1 MSLLPGR
8 SDISGKI
15 YFKYICRPFP
25 WGRSRNEYSIE
36 SKEGW
41 RPVKQSLRNLKIATY
56 ILVLAISIQLG
67 LPAQL
72 SAQVVGATLSGT
84 VTDTSGGVV
93 PNADVTAKNV
103 SNGITRTATTN
114 GSGLFTVPNLQPGP
128 YEITVA
134 AGGFNTDVRSGV
146 TLNVGQELVLNFTVK
161 PGMAVQRVEVNAEA
175 PTVNLANA
183 TIGGI
188 NDSTTVAELP
198 LNGRSWTDLAT
209 LQPGVH
215 LSQDQ
220 PPINAGDRV
229 KRGLGLELTISGA
242 RPQQN
247 NYMLDGVN
255 INDYANA
262 GPGSVLGGNLGT
274 DAVAEFSILTTNYA
288 AEYGRTSGGV
298 ISAITKT
305 GTNQFHGSAYEFIR
319 NSALDARN
327 FFDPPV
333 IPPFRR
339 NQYGGSAGGPIQ
351 KDKTFIFGDYEGV
364 SQGLGSTSLQNVPTL
379 AARNGTLFYDP
390 TAVDSNNA
398 LIGPPDGCT
407 QIGITNQC
415 KLTVDPGIAKLLSS
429 NLIPLPNQPVP
440 AGSNSGQFGFQAFQI
455 TRENFF
461 TVRADHN
468 FSDKDRIFTTYL
480 FDKASQ
486 SEPDE
491 YQTKLLHNPMLRQ
504 MVAIEENHVIT
515 ANLLNSVRVGFNRD
529 NVESPSGATAINP
542 AAADQSLGFVPG
554 STVGNISI
562 GSDNLAGYSGGLD
575 VAAPFKFHW
584 NSIQAYDNLFYT
596 KGIHSMKFG
605 VNVERLRGN
614 TFGADFPGGQL
625 IFNGNGR
632 QDTGLSDFLTNR
644 SADINADVPGTVTGR
659 GVRQTIFGAY
669 FQDDTHVRPNLS
681 VNWGLRYEM
690 ASIITEASG
699 KLSNLRVLSSLKP
712 GDPGYP
718 VHTGSPYIM
727 NPTKRNFEPRVGFAW
742 DPFKNGKTSVAG
754 GFGLFDV
761 LPLPVEMGSGVDGS
775 FPFDIAYSATG
786 LLTPYVPNANCSTSP
801 NSGAFC
807 QAQNSQS
814 SRFYVMQFDPKRNYV
829 MQWNLNIQRQLGAG
843 TSLMV
848 GYVGARGRHM
858 RFQADDVNM
867 VYPTLTPQGYVW
879 PTPNDQ
885 PVDPTTTLCPN
896 GSTPNPTPPPTGC
909 PWPVFNQFMGRTQ
922 MAIFDGNYY
931 YNGLQVQ
938 FKKAMSHGFQIE
950 SSYTWSKNIDDG
962 GGSVASD
969 PFRNSI
975 STLLWFCERCRRA
988 LSDQDQRHNL
998 TLNYVWDIPT
1008 RASFGALPRA
1018 ILGNWEAGGIL
1029 SIQSGTPFTVLVSG
1043 DPLGENNTDPFQY
1056 PDLTNKPGCD
1066 NPVNPQNANGYIK
1079 LQCFALPTGNRLGT
1093 SGRNGLI
1100 GPGLIDMDFSL
1111 FKNIPITKISESFKA
1126 QFRTEVFNIFNRPN
1140 FTSPNDN
1147 RAIMDPTGQ
1156 VSGNAGV
1163 FTLTNTTSRQIQF
1176 ALKLTW

>member
-1 MSLLPGR
+1 MNQH
-8 SDISGKI
+8 
-15 YFKYICRPFP
+15 F
-25 WGRSRNEYSIE
+25 
-36 SKEGW
+36 
-41 RPVKQSLRNLKIATY
+41 RNLKIATY
-56 ILVLAISIQLG
+56 IVFLAISIQLG

-103 SNGITRTATTN
+103 SNGIARTATTN
-114 GSGLFTVPNLQPGP
+114 GSGLYTVPNLQPGP

-161 PGMAVQRVEVNAEA
+161 PGMAVQKVEVNAEA

-298 ISAITKT
+298 ISAVTKS
-305 GTNQFHGSAYEFIR
+305 GSNQFHGSAYEFLR

-364 SQGLGSTSLQNVPTL
+364 KQALGTTSIQNVPSL
-379 AARNGTLFYDP
+379 AARNGTIFFQG
-390 TAVDSNNA
+390 T
-398 LIGPPDGCT
+398 PPDNCAAIPGNT
-407 QIGITNQC
+407 AQC
-415 KLTVDPGIAKLLSS
+415 QLQVDPNIAQFL
-429 NLIPLPNQPVP
+429 NAGLIPLPDPTTVAP
-440 AGSNSGQFGFQAFQI
+440 GSNSGQFRFGAFQN
-455 TRENFF
+455 TLENFF
-461 TVRADHN
+461 TIRADHN

-491 YQTKLLHNPMLRQ
+491 YATKLLHNPMFRQ

-515 ANLLNSVRVGFNRD
+515 TNLLNSARVGFNRD
-529 NVESPSGATAINP
+529 NVESPSGATAIIP
-542 AAADQSLGFVPG
+542 AAADKSLGFVPG
-554 STVGNISI
+554 STVGNIVI

-625 IFNGNGR
+625 IFNGNGTN
-632 QDTGLSDFLTNR
+632 DTGLSDFLTNR
-644 SADINADVPGTVTGR
+644 SAAINADVTSLTTGR

-669 FQDDTHVRPNLS
+669 FQDDTHLRPNLS

-690 ASIITEASG
+690 ASIITEEAG
-699 KLSNLRVLSSLKP
+699 KLSNLRFLSSLQP
-712 GDPGYP
+712 GTPGYP
-718 VHTGSPYIM
+718 INTGSPYIM

-754 GFGLFDV
+754 GFGIFDV

-775 FPFDIAYSATG
+775 FPFDVSYSGTS
-786 LLTPYVPNANCSTSP
+786 LPTPYLLASNANNCSAPPFEAYCTAQSNQTS
-801 NSGAFC
+801 
-807 QAQNSQS
+807 
-814 SRFYVMQFDPKRNYV
+814 RYYIMQFNPRRNYV
-829 MQWNLNIQRQLGAG
+829 MQWNFNVQRQLSTG
-843 TSLMV
+843 TSLML

-867 VYPTLTPQGYVW
+867 VYPTLTAQGYVW
-879 PTPNDQ
+879 PTPGTV
-885 PVDPTTTLCPN
+885 PIL
-896 GSTPNPTPPPTGC
+896 NP
-909 PWPVFNQFMGRTQ
+909 FMGRTQ
-922 MAIFDGNYY
+922 MAIFDGIYD
-931 YNGLQVQ
+931 YNGMQVQ

-975 STLLWFCERCRRA
+975 STLLWFCERCRRS

-998 TLNYVWDIPT
+998 TMNYVWDIPT
-1008 RASFGALPRA
+1008 PASFSAIPKA

-1029 SIQSGTPFTVLVSG
+1029 SIQSGTPFTVLVAG
-1043 DPLGENNTDPFQY
+1043 DPLGENNTDPYQY
-1056 PDLTNKPGCD
+1056 PDRVNGPGCN
-1066 NPVNPQNANGYIK
+1066 NPVNPQNANGYVK
-1079 LQCFALPTGNRLGT
+1079 LQCFAAPNPSNRLGT
-1093 SGRNGLI
+1093 SGRNALI

-1111 FKNIPITKISESFKA
+1111 FKNIPIPKISEAFKA
-1126 QFRTEVFNIFNRPN
+1126 QFRTEIFNIFNRPN

-1147 RAIMDPTGQ
+1147 RVIMDS
-1156 VSGNAGV
+1156 SGNYSGTAGV

>member
-1 MSLLPGR
+1 MYRFL
-8 SDISGKI
+8 
-15 YFKYICRPFP
+15 
-25 WGRSRNEYSIE
+25 
-36 SKEGW
+36 
-41 RPVKQSLRNLKIATY
+41 QNLKIASY
-56 ILVLAISIQLG
+56 FVALAALLGIG
-67 LPAQL
+67 LPLRL
-72 SAQVVGATLSGT
+72 SAQIVGATLSGT
-84 VTDTSGGVV
+84 VTDSSGGVV

-103 SNGITRTATTN
+103 STGISRSATTN
-114 GSGLFTVPNLQPGP
+114 GSGLYTVPNLQPGP

-134 AGGFNTDVRSGV
+134 ASGFNTDVRSGI

-161 PGMAVQRVEVNAEA
+161 PGMAVQKVEVNAEA

-183 TIGGI
+183 TLGGI

-220 PPINAGDRV
+220 PPINAGDRI
-229 KRGLGLELTISGA
+229 KRGLGLELTISGG

-298 ISAITKT
+298 ISAVTKT
-305 GTNQFHGSAYEFIR
+305 GTNQFHGSAYEFLR

-364 SQGLGSTSLQNVPTL
+364 SQGLGTTSLQNVPTQ
-379 AARNGTLFYDP
+379 AARNGILFFQG
-390 TAVDSNNA
+390 A
-398 LIGPPDGCT
+398 PPDGCAA
-407 QIGITNQC
+407 IPGNPAQC
-415 KLTVDPGIAKLLSS
+415 QLTVDPNITKLLNT
-429 NLIPLPNQPVP
+429 NLIPLPNQPIP
-440 AGSNSGQFGFQAFQI
+440 AGSNAAQFGFQAFQI
-455 TRENFF
+455 THENFF
-461 TVRADHN
+461 TIRADHN
-468 FSDKDRIFTTYL
+468 FSDKDKIFATYL

-491 YQTKLLHNPMLRQ
+491 YQTKLLHNPMFRQ
-504 MVAIEENHVIT
+504 MVAIEENHVISPS
-515 ANLLNSVRVGFNRD
+515 LLNSVRVGFNRD

-542 AAADQSLGFVPG
+542 AAADPSLGFVPG
-554 STVGNISI
+554 ATVGNLVIN
-562 GSDNLAGYSGGLD
+562 SDGLAGYSGGLD

-584 NSIQAYDNLFYT
+584 NSIQAYDNIFYT

-625 IFNGNGR
+625 IYSGNGSN
-632 QDTGLSDFLTNR
+632 DTGLSDFLTNR
-644 SADINADVPGTVTGR
+644 QADINADVPGTVTGR

-690 ASIITEASG
+690 ASIITEEAG
-699 KLSNLRVLSSLKP
+699 KLSNLRVLSPLQP
-712 GDPGYP
+712 GSPGYP

-742 DPFKNGKTSVAG
+742 DPFKDGKTSVAG

-775 FPFDIAYSATG
+775 FPFDIAFSGTG
-786 LLTPYVPNANCSTSP
+786 FSTPYIP
-801 NSGAFC
+801 NSDPNSNCTSLVLSAYC

-814 SRFYVMQFDPKRNYV
+814 SRYYIMQFNPRRNYV
-829 MQWNLNIQRQLGAG
+829 MQWNFNIQRQITAG

-879 PTPNDQ
+879 PVPNTA
-885 PVDPTTTLCPN
+885 PANTCASP
-896 GSTPNPTPPPTGC
+896 GPTGC
-909 PWPVFNQFMGRTQ
+909 PWPVLNQFMGRTQ
-922 MAIFDGNYY
+922 MAIFDGIYD

-938 FKKAMSHGFQIE
+938 FKKAMAHGLQVE
-950 SSYTWSKNIDDG
+950 TSYTWSKNIDDG

-975 STLLWFCERCRRA
+975 STLLWFCERCRRGLA
-988 LSDQDQRHNL
+988 DQDQRHNL
-998 TLNYVWDIPT
+998 TANYVWDIPT
-1008 RASFGALPRA
+1008 PKSFGTVPKA
-1018 ILGNWEAGGIL
+1018 ILGNWETNGIL
-1029 SIQSGTPFTVLVSG
+1029 TIQSGTPFTVLVQG

-1056 PDLTNKPGCD
+1056 PDLVNGPGCN
-1066 NPVNPQNANGYIK
+1066 NPVNPQNANGYVK
-1079 LQCFALPTGNRLGT
+1079 LQCFAAPNPSNRLGT

-1100 GPGLIDMDFSL
+1100 GPGLIEMDFSL
-1111 FKNIPITKISESFKA
+1111 FKNIPIPKISESFKA
-1126 QFRTEVFNIFNRPN
+1126 QFRTEMFNVFNRPN

-1147 RAIMDPTGQ
+1147 RVIMDSTGATIP
-1156 VSGNAGV
+1156 NAGV

>member
-1 MSLLPGR
+1 VSH
-8 SDISGKI
+8 
-15 YFKYICRPFP
+15 F
-25 WGRSRNEYSIE
+25 
-36 SKEGW
+36 
-41 RPVKQSLRNLKIATY
+41 LRNLKFGTF
-56 ILVLAISIQLG
+56 ILAMAASIQFG
-67 LPAQL
+67 VSVKL

-93 PNADVTAKNV
+93 PNADVTAKNI
-103 SNGITRTATTN
+103 STGIARTAVTN

-161 PGMAVQRVEVNAEA
+161 PGMAIQKVEVNAEA

-183 TIGGI
+183 TLGGI

-215 LSQDQ
+215 LAQDQ
-220 PPINAGDRV
+220 PPINAGDRI
-229 KRGLGLELTISGA
+229 KRGLGLELTISGG

-247 NYMLDGVN
+247 NYLLDGVN

-305 GTNQFHGSAYEFIR
+305 GTNQFHGSAYEFLR
-319 NSALDARN
+319 NSSLDAAN
-327 FFDPPV
+327 FFDNASGNGKPPL
-333 IPPFRR
+333 RR

-364 SQGLGSTSLQNVPTL
+364 KQALGTTVIDNVPS
-379 AARNGTLFYDP
+379 AAAVGGLLYYTGATANPTLFPSDC
-390 TAVDSNNA
+390 TATGVTD
-398 LIGPPDGCT
+398 
-407 QIGITNQC
+407 QC
-415 KLTVDPGIAKLLSS
+415 HVSVDPNATKFLT
-429 NLIPLPNQPVP
+429 NFIPLPSPSTVAPGANT
-440 AGSNSGQFGFQAFQI
+440 GQYRLTAMQN
-455 TRENFF
+455 TLENFF
-461 TVRADHN
+461 TIRADHN
-468 FSDKDRIFTTYL
+468 FSEKDRIFVTYL

-491 YQTKLLHNPMLRQ
+491 YASKLLHNPMLRQ
-504 MVAIEENHVIT
+504 MVAVEENHVIT
-515 ANLLNSVRVGFNRD
+515 ANLLNSARFGFNRD

-542 AAADQSLGFVPG
+542 AAADTSLGYLPG
-554 STVGNISI
+554 TTMGNITMHD
-562 GSDNLAGYSGGLD
+562 GLTGYSGGLD

-584 NSIQAYDNLFYT
+584 NSIQGYDNVFYT
-596 KGIHSMKFG
+596 RGKNSMKLG

-614 TFGADFPGGQL
+614 TSGADFPGGL
-625 IFNGNGR
+625 V
-632 QDTGLSDFLTNR
+632 DFASLHDLLVNLP
-644 SADINADVPGTVTGR
+644 ADINADVPGTVTGR

-669 FQDDTHVRPNLS
+669 FQDDTHLRPNLS

-690 ASIITEASG
+690 ATIITEEAN
-699 KLSNLRVLSSLKP
+699 KLSNLRVLSAAPPNPFL
-712 GDPGYP
+712 
-718 VHTGSPYIM
+718 GSPYIM

-742 DPFKNGKTSVAG
+742 DPFSDGKTSVAG

-775 FPFDIAYSATG
+775 FPFDVSASGTNLPQGSFILGCPTACGAYLDT
-786 LLTPYVPNANCSTSP
+786 ANIH
-801 NSGAFC
+801 
-807 QAQNSQS
+807 
-814 SRFYVMQFDPKRNYV
+814 RYYVMQFNPRRNYV
-829 MQWNLNIQRQLGAG
+829 MQWNFNIQRQLTAG

-879 PTPNDQ
+879 PVPNTA
-885 PVDPTTTLCPN
+885 PCPS
-896 GSTPNPTPPPTGC
+896 GGPATCS
-909 PWPVFNQFMGRTQ
+909 WPVLNPAMGRTQ
-922 MAIFDGNYY
+922 MAIFDGIYD
-931 YNGLQVQ
+931 YNGMQVQ
-938 FKKAMSHGFQIE
+938 VKKAMTHGLQIE
-950 SSYTWSKNIDDG
+950 GSYTWSKNIDDG

-975 STLLWFCERCRRA
+975 STLLWFCERCRRG

-998 TLNYVWDIPT
+998 TVNYVWDIPT
-1008 RASFGALPRA
+1008 PKSFGTVPKA
-1018 ILGNWEAGGIL
+1018 ILGNWETNGIL
-1029 SIQSGTPFTVLVSG
+1029 TILSGTPFTVLIAG
-1043 DPLGENNTDPFQY
+1043 DPLGENNTDPYQF
-1056 PDLTNKPGCD
+1056 PDRLNGPGCN
-1066 NPVNPQNANGYIK
+1066 NPVNPQNADHYVK
-1079 LQCFALPTGNRLGT
+1079 LECFAAPNPSNRLGT
-1093 SGRNGLI
+1093 SGRNALI
-1100 GPGLIDMDFSL
+1100 GPGLINFDFSL
-1111 FKNIPITKISESFKA
+1111 FKNIPLPKISESFKA
-1126 QFRTEVFNIFNRPN
+1126 QFRAELFNVFNRPN

-1147 RAIMDPTGQ
+1147 RVILNSDNTPATSDNPGAI
-1156 VSGNAGV
+1156 
-1163 FTLTNTTSRQIQF
+1163 TLTNTTSRQIQF

>member
-1 MSLLPGR
+1 MYRFL
-8 SDISGKI
+8 
-15 YFKYICRPFP
+15 
-25 WGRSRNEYSIE
+25 
-36 SKEGW
+36 
-41 RPVKQSLRNLKIATY
+41 QNLKIASY
-56 ILVLAISIQLG
+56 IVVLAALLGIG
-67 LPAQL
+67 LPLRL
-72 SAQVVGATLSGT
+72 SAQIVGATLSGT

-103 SNGITRTATTN
+103 STGISRMTTTN
-114 GSGLFTVPNLQPGP
+114 GSGLFTIPNLQPGP

-134 AGGFNTDVRSGV
+134 AGGFNTDVRSGIS
-146 TLNVGQELVLNFTVK
+146 LNVGQELVLNFTVK
-161 PGMAVQRVEVNAEA
+161 PGMAVQKVEVNAEA

-183 TIGGI
+183 TLGGI

-220 PPINAGDRV
+220 PPINAGDRI
-229 KRGLGLELTISGA
+229 KRGLGLELTISGG

-262 GPGSVLGGNLGT
+262 GPGSVLGGNLCT

-298 ISAITKT
+298 ISAVTKT
-305 GTNQFHGSAYEFIR
+305 GTNQFHGSAYEFLR

-364 SQGLGSTSLQNVPTL
+364 SQGLGTTSLQNVPTQ
-379 AARNGTLFYDP
+379 AARNGILFYDP
-390 TAVDSNNA
+390 TAVDSNNV

-407 QIGITNQC
+407 QIGTTNQC
-415 KLTVDPGIAKLLSS
+415 QLSVDPNITKFLNT
-429 NLIPLPNQPVP
+429 NLIPLPNQPIP
-440 AGSNSGQFGFQAFQI
+440 AASNAAQFGFQAFQI

-461 TVRADHN
+461 TIRADHN
-468 FSDKDRIFTTYL
+468 FSDKDKIFATYL
-480 FDKASQ
+480 FDKATQ

-491 YQTKLLHNPMLRQ
+491 YQTKLLHNPMFRQ
-504 MVAIEENHVIT
+504 MVAIEENHVISPS
-515 ANLLNSVRVGFNRD
+515 LLYSVRVGFNRD

-542 AAADQSLGFVPG
+542 AAADPSLGFVPG
-554 STVGNISI
+554 ATIGNLVIN
-562 GSDNLAGYSGGLD
+562 SDGLAGYSGGLD

-584 NSIQAYDNLFYT
+584 NSIQAYDNIFYT

-625 IFNGNGR
+625 IYSGNGR
-632 QDTGLSDFLTNR
+632 NDTGLSDFLTNR

-669 FQDDTHVRPNLS
+669 FQDDTHVRSNLS

-699 KLSNLRVLSSLKP
+699 KLSNLRVLSPLQP
-712 GDPGYP
+712 GSPGYP

-742 DPFKNGKTSVAG
+742 DPFKDGKTSVAG

-775 FPFDIAYSATG
+775 FPFDIAFSGTG
-786 LLTPYVPNANCSTSP
+786 FSTPYIP
-801 NSGAFC
+801 NSDPNSNCTSQVLSAYC

-814 SRFYVMQFDPKRNYV
+814 SRYYIMQFNPKRNYV
-829 MQWNLNIQRQLGAG
+829 MQWNFNIQRQITAG

-879 PTPNDQ
+879 PVPNTA
-885 PVDPTTTLCPN
+885 PANTCASP
-896 GSTPNPTPPPTGC
+896 GPTGC
-909 PWPVFNQFMGRTQ
+909 PWPVLNQFMGRTQ
-922 MAIFDGNYY
+922 MAIYDGIYD

-938 FKKAMSHGFQIE
+938 FKKAMAHGLQVE
-950 SSYTWSKNIDDG
+950 TSYTWSKNIDDG

-975 STLLWFCERCRRA
+975 STLLWFCERCRRGLA
-988 LSDQDQRHNL
+988 DQDQRHNL
-998 TLNYVWDIPT
+998 TANYVWDIPT
-1008 RASFGALPRA
+1008 PKSFGTVPKA
-1018 ILGNWEAGGIL
+1018 ILGNWETNGIL
-1029 SIQSGTPFTVLVSG
+1029 TIQSGTPFTVLVQG

-1056 PDLTNKPGCD
+1056 PDLVNGPGCN
-1066 NPVNPQNANGYIK
+1066 NPVNPQNANGYVK
-1079 LQCFALPTGNRLGT
+1079 LQCFAAPNPSNRLGT

-1100 GPGLIDMDFSL
+1100 GPGLIEMDFSL
-1111 FKNIPITKISESFKA
+1111 FKNIPIPRISESFKA
-1126 QFRTEVFNIFNRPN
+1126 QFRTEMFNVFNRPN

-1147 RAIMDPTGQ
+1147 RVIMDSTGATIP
-1156 VSGNAGV
+1156 NAGV

>member
-1 MSLLPGR
+1 MGTSPAK
-8 SDISGKI
+8 SISSTFADYSQEI
-15 YFKYICRPFP
+15 DLE
-25 WGRSRNEYSIE
+25 SSIE
-36 SKEGW
+36 SKEGE
-41 RPVKQSLRNLKIATY
+41 RPVNLSLRNLKIATY
-56 ILVLAISIQLG
+56 ILALAISIQLG

-93 PNADVTAKNV
+93 PNAEVTAKNV

-134 AGGFNTDVRSGV
+134 AGGFNTDVRTGI

-161 PGMAVQRVEVNAEA
+161 PGMAVQKVEVNAEA

-215 LSQDQ
+215 LAQDQ
-220 PPINAGDRV
+220 PPINAGDRI
-229 KRGLGLELTISGA
+229 KRGLGLELTISGG

-298 ISAITKT
+298 ISAVTKS
-305 GTNQFHGSAYEFIR
+305 GSNQFHGSAYEFLR

-364 SQGLGSTSLQNVPTL
+364 KQALGTTSIQNVPSL
-379 AARNGTLFYDP
+379 AARNGTIFFQGQAPDNCAAIP
-390 TAVDSNNA
+390 GNTA
-398 LIGPPDGCT
+398 
-407 QIGITNQC
+407 QC
-415 KLTVDPGIAKLLSS
+415 QLTVDPNIAQFLNSG
-429 NLIPLPNQPVP
+429 LIPLPNP
-440 AGSNSGQFGFQAFQI
+440 ATVAPGSNAGQFRFGAFQN
-455 TRENFF
+455 TLENFF
-461 TVRADHN
+461 TIRADHN

-491 YQTKLLHNPMLRQ
+491 YATKLLHNPMLRQ

-515 ANLLNSVRVGFNRD
+515 PNLLNSARFGFNRD
-529 NVESPSGATAINP
+529 NVESPSGATAIVP
-542 AAADQSLGFVPG
+542 AAADTSLGFVPG
-554 STVGNISI
+554 STVGNIVI

-584 NSIQAYDNLFYT
+584 NSIQGYDNLFYT

-625 IFNGNGR
+625 LFNGHGTNN
-632 QDTGLSDFLTNR
+632 TGLSDFLTNQ
-644 SADINADVPGTVTGR
+644 SGAINADVPGKVTGR
-659 GVRQTIFGAY
+659 GTRQTIFGAY

-681 VNWGLRYEM
+681 VNWGLRYET
-690 ASIITEASG
+690 ASIIAEEAG
-699 KLSNLRVLSSLKP
+699 KLANLRVLSSLAPVTP
-712 GDPGYP
+712 GFPNPTNSTYIN
-718 VHTGSPYIM
+718 HLGSPYIM

-742 DPFKNGKTSVAG
+742 DPFKDGKTSVAG

-775 FPFDIAYSATG
+775 FPADSAYSGTG
-786 LLTPYVPNANCSTSP
+786 FSTPFITNGNGGGNCPANGGS
-801 NSGAFC
+801 AYC
-807 QAQNSQS
+807 QAQANQS
-814 SRFYVMQFDPKRNYV
+814 SRYYIMQFDPKRNYV
-829 MQWNLNIQRQLGAG
+829 MQWNFNIQRQISGG
-843 TSLMV
+843 TSLML

-867 VYPTLTPQGYVW
+867 VYPTNLTTKLPSEQYIW
-879 PTPNDQ
+879 PTP
-885 PVDPTTTLCPN
+885 
-896 GSTPNPTPPPTGC
+896 GTGTI
-909 PWPVFNQFMGRTQ
+909 FNQFMGRTQ
-922 MAIFDGNYY
+922 MALFDGNYY

-975 STLLWFCERCRRA
+975 STLLWFCERCRRS

-998 TLNYVWDIPT
+998 TMNYVWDIPT
-1008 RASFGALPRA
+1008 PASFSGIPKAV
-1018 ILGNWEAGGIL
+1018 LGNWEAGGIL
-1029 SIQSGTPFTVLVSG
+1029 TIQSGTPFTVLVQG
-1043 DPLGENNTDPFQY
+1043 DPLGEGNTDPYQF
-1056 PDLTNKPGCD
+1056 PDRVNGPGCD
-1066 NPVNPQNANGYIK
+1066 NPVNPQNANGYVK
-1079 LQCFALPTGNRLGT
+1079 LQCFAAPSPVNRLGT
-1093 SGRNGLI
+1093 SGRNALI

-1111 FKNIPITKISESFKA
+1111 FKNIPVPKISEAFKA
-1126 QFRTEVFNIFNRPN
+1126 QFRTEIFNIFNRPN
-1140 FTSPNDN
+1140 FTAPNDN
-1147 RAIMDPTGQ
+1147 RVIMDS
-1156 VSGNAGV
+1156 SGNNPSSAGV

>member
-1 MSLLPGR
+1 VSNHR
-8 SDISGKI
+8 
-15 YFKYICRPFP
+15 
-25 WGRSRNEYSIE
+25 
-36 SKEGW
+36 
-41 RPVKQSLRNLKIATY
+41 RNLRFAIY
-56 ILVLAISIQLG
+56 VFVLAASGLFG
-67 LPAQL
+67 LPTRL
-72 SAQVVGATLSGT
+72 SAQVVGATMSGT
-84 VTDTSGGVV
+84 VSDTSGGVV
-93 PNADVTAKNV
+93 PGANISVKNV
-103 SNGITRTATTN
+103 ATGITRITVTN
-114 GSGLFTVPNLQPGP
+114 GAGLYTVPNLQPGP
-128 YEITVA
+128 YEINA
-134 AGGFNTDVRSGV
+134 SASGFNTDVRTGI

-161 PGMAVQRVEVNAEA
+161 PGMAAQKVEVNAEA

-183 TIGGI
+183 TLGGI
-188 NDSTTVAELP
+188 NNSTTVAELP

-274 DAVAEFSILTTNYA
+274 DAVAEFSILTTNYS

-327 FFDPPV
+327 FFDPPTV
-333 IPPFRR
+333 PPFRR

-351 KDKTFIFGDYEGV
+351 EDKTFIFGDYEGV
-364 SQGLGSTSLQNVPTL
+364 SQGLGTTSLQNVPTQ
-379 AARNGTLFYDP
+379 AARNGTLFYNP
-390 TAVDSNNA
+390 TAVDQNNV
-398 LIGPPDGCT
+398 LIGPPDGCSDPT
-407 QIGITNQC
+407 LSGMCT
-415 KLTVDPGIAKLLSS
+415 LTVDPNIQKFLNS
-429 NLIPLPNQPVP
+429 NLIPLPSLPVP
-440 AGSNSGQFGFQAFQI
+440 AGSNSGQFGFTAFQI

-461 TVRADHN
+461 TIRADHN
-468 FSDKDRIFTTYL
+468 FSEKDRIFTTYL

-491 YQTKLLHNPMLRQ
+491 YGSKLLHNPMFRQ

-515 ANLLNSVRVGFNRD
+515 TNLLNSVRVGFNRD
-529 NVESPSGATAINP
+529 NVESPSGATANNP
-542 AAADQSLGFVPG
+542 AAADTSLGFVPG
-554 STVGNISI
+554 STVGNIVI
-562 GSDNLAGYSGGLD
+562 NSDGLAGYSGGLD

-596 KGIHSMKFG
+596 KGKHSMKFG

-625 IFNGNGR
+625 LFNGNGTN
-632 QDTGLSDFLTNR
+632 DTGLSDFLTNR

-669 FQDDTHVRPNLS
+669 FQDDTHLRPNLS
-681 VNWGLRYEM
+681 LNWGLRYEM
-690 ASIITEASG
+690 ASVITEQSG
-699 KLSNLRVLSSLKP
+699 KLSNLRVLNSAQPTPFL
-712 GDPGYP
+712 
-718 VHTGSPYIM
+718 GSPYIM
-727 NPTKRNFEPRVGFAW
+727 NPTKKNFEPRIGFAW

-786 LLTPYVPNANCSTSP
+786 LSTPYVLNSNCSTAC
-801 NSGAFC
+801 GAYG
-807 QAQNSQS
+807 QAQADQS
-814 SRFYVMQFDPKRNYV
+814 SRFYIMQFNPKRNYV
-829 MQWNLNIQRQLGAG
+829 MQWNFNLQRQLTPG
-843 TSLMV
+843 TTLMV
-848 GYVGARGRHM
+848 GYVGARGKHM

-867 VYPTLTPQGYVW
+867 VYPTLTAQGYVW
-879 PTPNDQ
+879 PIPNTA
-885 PVDPTTTLCPN
+885 PASSC
-896 GSTPNPTPPPTGC
+896 SNPSPGC
-909 PWPVFNQFMGRTQ
+909 PWPVLNTFMGRTQ
-922 MAIFDGNYY
+922 MAIFDGTYQY
-931 YNGLQVQ
+931 DGLQAQVKKAMGHGLQVE
-938 FKKAMSHGFQIE
+938 G
-950 SSYTWSKNIDDG
+950 SYTWSKNIDTG

-975 STLLWFCERCRRA
+975 STLLWFCIPCRRSLA
-988 LSDQDQRHNL
+988 DQDQRHNL
-998 TLNYVWDIPT
+998 TANYVWDIPT
-1008 RASFGALPRA
+1008 PASFATPAKA

-1029 SIQSGTPFTVLVSG
+1029 TIQSGTPFTVLVQG
-1043 DPLGENNTDPFQY
+1043 DPLGENNTDPYQF
-1056 PDLTNKPGCD
+1056 PDRVSGPGCA

-1079 LQCFALPTGNRLGT
+1079 LACFAAPNPSYRLGT
-1093 SGRNGLI
+1093 SGRNSLI

-1111 FKNIPITKISESFKA
+1111 FKNIPLPKISEAFKA
-1126 QFRTEVFNIFNRPN
+1126 QFRTELFNVFNRPN

-1147 RAIMDPTGQ
+1147 RVVMDSTGATIA
-1156 VSGNAGV
+1156 NAGV

-1176 ALKLTW
+1176 ALKLSW

>member
-1 MSLLPGR
+1 M
-8 SDISGKI
+8 
-15 YFKYICRPFP
+15 
-25 WGRSRNEYSIE
+25 
-36 SKEGW
+36 
-41 RPVKQSLRNLKIATY
+41 
-56 ILVLAISIQLG
+56 
-67 LPAQL
+67 
-72 SAQVVGATLSGT
+72 SGT
-84 VTDTSGGVV
+84 VSDTSGGVV
-93 PNADVTAKNV
+93 PNANISVKNV
-103 SNGITRTATTN
+103 ATGITRITMTN
-114 GSGLFTVPNLQPGP
+114 GSGLYTVPNLQPGP
-128 YEITVA
+128 YEITA
-134 AGGFNTDVRSGV
+134 AADGFNTDVRKGI

-161 PGMAVQRVEVNAEA
+161 PGMAVQKVEVNAEA

-198 LNGRSWTDLAT
+198 LNGRSWTDLAA

-215 LSQDQ
+215 VSQDQ

-229 KRGLGLELTISGA
+229 KRGLGLELTISGG

-247 NYMLDGVN
+247 NYLLDGVN

-305 GTNQFHGSAYEFIR
+305 GTNQFHGTAYEFLR
-319 NSALDARN
+319 NSALDAAN
-327 FFDPPV
+327 FFTNANGLSKAPL
-333 IPPFRR
+333 RR
-339 NQYGGSAGGPIQ
+339 NQYGASAGGPIQ

-364 SQGLGSTSLQNVPTL
+364 KQALGSASIQNVPSQ
-379 AARNGTLFYDP
+379 AARNGTIFYQG
-390 TAVDSNNA
+390 A
-398 LIGPPDGCT
+398 LPDGCT
-407 QIGITNQC
+407 QIGTTSQC
-415 KLTVDPGIAKLLSS
+415 QLTVDPSIAALLNS
-429 NLIPLPNQPVP
+429 NLIPRPDPATVQ
-440 AGSNSGQFGFQAFQI
+440 AGSNKGVYKFTAMQN
-455 TRENFF
+455 TVENFF
-461 TVRADHN
+461 TIRADHN

-491 YQTKLLHNPMLRQ
+491 YSSKLLHNPMLRQ

-515 ANLLNSVRVGFNRD
+515 TNLLNSARFGFNRD

-542 AAADQSLGFVPG
+542 AAGDTSLGYVPG
-554 STVGNISI
+554 STVGNIVI

-584 NSIQAYDNLFYT
+584 NSIQGYDNLFYT
-596 KGIHSMKFG
+596 KGKHSMKFG

-614 TFGADFPGGQL
+614 TSGADFPGGQL
-625 IFNGNGR
+625 IFNGNGTN
-632 QDTGLSDFLTNR
+632 DTGLSDFLSNR
-644 SADINADVPGTVTGR
+644 SAAINADVPGTVTGR

-669 FQDDTHVRPNLS
+669 FQDDTHLRPNLS
-681 VNWGLRYEM
+681 VNWGIRYEM
-690 ASIITEASG
+690 ASIITEEAG
-699 KLSNLRVLSSLKP
+699 KLANLRVLLP
-712 GDPGYP
+712 NVVPNTPDYP
-718 VHTGSPYIM
+718 NHTGSPYVM

-775 FPFDIAYSATG
+775 FPFDITYSATG
-786 LLTPYVPNANCSTSP
+786 LAGPYVPNSANLPCSSNPT
-801 NSGAFC
+801 SGAYC
-807 QAQNSQS
+807 QALSAQS
-814 SRFYVMQFDPKRNYV
+814 NRFYVMQFAPRRNYV
-829 MQWNLNIQRQLGAG
+829 MQWNFNIQRQLTTG

-867 VYPTLTPQGYVW
+867 VYPTSLTPQGYQW
-879 PTPNDQ
+879 PVPNTA
-885 PVDPTTTLCPN
+885 PCSSGPAT
-896 GSTPNPTPPPTGC
+896 C
-909 PWPVFNQFMGRTQ
+909 PWPVFNPNMGRTQ
-922 MAIFDGNYY
+922 MALFDGNYY

-938 FKKAMSHGFQIE
+938 VKKAMGHGLQVE
-950 SSYTWSKNIDDG
+950 GSYTWSKNIDDG

-975 STLLWFCERCRRA
+975 STLLWFCESCRRA
-988 LSDQDQRHNL
+988 RSDQDQRHNL
-998 TLNYVWDIPT
+998 TINYVWDIPT
-1008 RASFGALPRA
+1008 PASFKGPAKA
-1018 ILGNWEAGGIL
+1018 ILGNWETNGIL
-1029 SIQSGTPFTVLVSG
+1029 TVLSGTPFTVLVQG
-1043 DPLGENNTDPFQY
+1043 DQLGQNNTDPYQY
-1056 PDLTNKPGCD
+1056 PDRVNGPGCA
-1066 NPVNPQNANGYIK
+1066 NPVNPQNADRYVKIE
-1079 LQCFALPTGNRLGT
+1079 CFTSPNPSYRIGNA
-1093 SGRNGLI
+1093 GRNSAI

-1111 FKNIPITKISESFKA
+1111 FKNIPIPKISEAFKA

-1147 RAIMDPTGQ
+1147 RVIIDS
-1156 VSGNAGV
+1156 SGNALPGAGAI
-1163 FTLTNTTSRQIQF
+1163 TLTNTDARLIQF
-1176 ALKLTW
+1176 ALKLSW